1 MSDKAIVVKAQEG
14 EEPLSFVV
22 FLREGPGQTRHEVTL
37 SADDHARL
45 GAGCEPAA
53 LVEAAFA
60 FLLHREPKEAILGS
74 FDISE
79 ISRYFPDFESEL
91 PRFLDKAS

>member
-14 EEPLSFVV
+14 GEPLSFVV
-22 FLREGPGQTRHEVTL
+22 LVRKGPGQTRHEVTL
-37 SADDHARL
+37 SGQDHARL
-45 GAGCEPAA
+45 GAGCEPAT
-53 LVEAAFA
+53 LVEAAFS
-60 FLLHREPKEAILGS
+60 FLLQREPKEAILGS